1 MIKRILIYAPFGQNA
16 KLAAK
21 VFDAS
26 GIDNFICNSPDAL
39 MLELARGAGAILTVE
54 EVLASPLLMTL
65 SQYVAAQ
72 PTWSDIPIMLLTKR
86 GADSLGV
93 QHAVTLLG
101 NLTLLERPI
110 RISTLLSAARS
121 ALRARSRQYE
131 VRDAD
136 YRKDEFLA
144 SLGHELRNPLAPIRT
159 SVGLL
164 KHLYPDLAP
173 VEKTY
178 RVVERQIVHLTR
190 LVDDLLDVARITSGK
205 VVLQRTP
212 VLLSDIVR
220 HAVEI
225 CSALVE
231 SKKHVIEINIPQHE
245 VWLDVDR
252 ARIVQSLANVLSNA
266 AKFTLS
272 PNKIVFNA
280 KIEGDIVTFT
290 IRDFGI
296 GLEQHSLSRIF
307 DIFVQAETSQGQAPS
322 GLGIGLSLARQFTE
336 MHGGSID
343 VKSEGLGH
351 GSEFTLQMPIV
362 MHAVQPTDEEKSAAI
377 ASGIKAPADTNI
389 LVVDDNQDACE
400 TLGALFEAE
409 GYRVS
414 RAYDG
419 YQAVEVAKA
428 AQPAI
433 VVLDIGLPGID
444 GYEAARRIRDLPGGR
459 DMLMIALTGWGQAN
473 DKKLAMEAGF
483 DRHLVKPVDYELL
496 KRCIA
501 ERSDAQASSPSAS
514 ASNTQ

>member
-1 MIKRILIYAPFGQNA
+1 MNKRILIYAPVGQNA

-26 GIDNFICNSPDAL
+26 HIENLVCHQADEL

-54 EVLASPLLMTL
+54 EEVASPALQQLA
-65 SQYVAAQ
+65 QYVGTQ
-72 PTWSDIPIMLLTKR
+72 PTWSDIPILLLTQR
-86 GADSLGV
+86 GADSVSV
-93 QHAVTLLG
+93 QHAVGKLG
-101 NLTLLERPI
+101 NVTLLERPI
-110 RISTLLSAARS
+110 RISTLLSATRS
-121 ALRARSRQYE
+121 ALRARMRQYE

-164 KHLYPDLAP
+164 RHLYPDLAP

-212 VLLSDIVR
+212 VLLSDIVQ

-225 CSALVE
+225 SSALVE
-231 SKKHVIEINIPQHE
+231 SKKHVIEIQYPPQP
-245 VWLDVDR
+245 VWLEVDR
-252 ARIVQSLANVLSNA
+252 ARMVQSLANVLSNA

-272 PNKIVFNA
+272 PNRILFNA
-280 KIEGDIVTFT
+280 EVEGNTVTFT

-296 GLEQHSLSRIF
+296 GLQRHSMSRIF
-307 DIFVQAETSQGQAPS
+307 DIFVQAQTSEGQAPS

-336 MHGGSID
+336 MHGGTID

-351 GSEFTLQMPIV
+351 GSEFNLTLPVVIKSQQADDAEQ
-362 MHAVQPTDEEKSAAI
+362 AVQIRPDEKAI
-377 ASGIKAPADTNI
+377 VDLRI

-400 TLGALFEAE
+400 TLSALLEAD
-409 GYRVS
+409 GYQVS

-419 YQAVEVAKA
+419 YQAVEVAKVA
-428 AQPAI
+428 TPGI

-459 DMLMIALTGWGQAN
+459 NMLMIALTGWGQAS
-473 DKKLAMEAGF
+473 DKRLAMDAGF
-483 DRHLVKPVDYELL
+483 DRHLVKPVDFEML
-496 KRCIA
+496 KHCIV
-501 ERSDAQASSPSAS
+501 ERS
-514 ASNTQ
+514 TH

>member
-1 MIKRILIYAPFGQNA
+1 
-16 KLAAK
+16 
-21 VFDAS
+21 
-26 GIDNFICNSPDAL
+26 
-39 MLELARGAGAILTVE
+39 
-54 EVLASPLLMTL
+54 
-65 SQYVAAQ
+65 
-72 PTWSDIPIMLLTKR
+72 
-86 GADSLGV
+86 
-93 QHAVTLLG
+93 
-101 NLTLLERPI
+101 LLERPI

-205 VVLQRTP
+205 VVLQRSA
-212 VLLSDIVR
+212 VLLSDVVR

-231 SKKHVIEINIPQHE
+231 SKKHVIEINIPQYE

-272 PNKIVFNA
+272 PNKIVLNA
-280 KIEGDIVTFT
+280 RVEGDTVTFT

-296 GLEQHSLSRIF
+296 GLERHSLSRIF

-336 MHGGSID
+336 MHGGTID

-351 GSEFTLQMPIV
+351 GSEFTLKLPIV
-362 MHAVQPTDEEKSAAI
+362 MHAT
-377 ASGIKAPADTNI
+377 APAEAQPPSATDSVKLATDVSI

-400 TLGALFEAE
+400 TLGALFEAD

-428 AQPAI
+428 TLPTI

-444 GYEAARRIRDLPGGR
+444 GYEAARRIRDLPGGS

-473 DKKLAMEAGF
+473 DRKLAMEAGF
-483 DRHLVKPVDYELL
+483 DRHLVKPVDYQLL
-496 KRCIA
+496 KQCIS
-501 ERSDAQASSPSAS
+501 ERASQSDAKQESPR
-514 ASNTQ
+514 

>member
-1 MIKRILIYAPFGQNA
+1 MNKRILIYAPLGQNA

-21 VFDAS
+21 VLDAS
-26 GIDNFICNSPDAL
+26 GIDNFICNQADDL
-39 MLELARGAGAILTVE
+39 MLELARGAGAVLTVE
-54 EVLASPLLMTL
+54 EAVASPALQALAQHIAT
-65 SQYVAAQ
+65 Q
-72 PTWSDIPIMLLTKR
+72 PTWSDIPVLLLTKR
-86 GADSLGV
+86 GADSISV
-93 QHAVTLLG
+93 QHAVGKLG
-101 NLTLLERPI
+101 NVTLLERPI

-164 KHLYPDLAP
+164 KHLYPDLNP

-205 VVLQRTP
+205 VVLQPTP
-212 VLLSDIVR
+212 ILLSDVVN

-231 SKKHVIEINIPQHE
+231 SKKHTIEIHCPQQP
-245 VWLDVDR
+245 VWLQADR
-252 ARIVQSLANVLSNA
+252 ARLVQSLANVLSNA
-266 AKFTLS
+266 AKFTLV

-280 KIEGDIVTFT
+280 VVKGDTVAFS

-296 GLEQHSLSRIF
+296 GLERHSLSRIF
-307 DIFVQAETSQGQAPS
+307 DIFVQAQTSAGQAPS

-336 MHGGSID
+336 MHGGTINVHSD
-343 VKSEGLGH
+343 GLGH
-351 GSEFTLQMPIV
+351 GSEFTMELPIV
-362 MHAVQPTDEEKSAAI
+362 VKNAQAPEEALSATVAPSAKTI
-377 ASGIKAPADTNI
+377 ADSRI

-400 TLGALFEAE
+400 TLGSLFEAD
-409 GYRVS
+409 GYHVA

-419 YQAVEVAKA
+419 YQAVEVAKTSS
-428 AQPAI
+428 PDI

-444 GYEAARRIRDLPGGR
+444 GYEAARRIRDLPGGK

-473 DKKLAMEAGF
+473 DKRLAMDAGF
-483 DRHLVKPVDYELL
+483 DRHLVKPVDFDLL
-496 KRCIA
+496 KHCIA
-501 ERSDAQASSPSAS
+501 ERGAC
-514 ASNTQ
+514 

>member
-1 MIKRILIYAPFGQNA
+1 MLNPSRTRLMDKRILIYAPTGQNA

-26 GIDNFICNSPDAL
+26 GIGNHVCHHADEL
-39 MLELARGAGAILTVE
+39 MLELARGAGAVLTVE
-54 EVLASPLLMTL
+54 EAVASPALQALT
-65 SQYVAAQ
+65 QHIAAQ
-72 PTWSDIPIMLLTKR
+72 PRWSDIPVLLLTKR
-86 GADSLGV
+86 GADSISV
-93 QHAVTLLG
+93 QHAVSKLG
-101 NLTLLERPI
+101 NVTLLERPI

-121 ALRARSRQYE
+121 ALRARTRQYE

-164 KHLYPDLAP
+164 KHLYPDLNP

-205 VVLQRTP
+205 VVLQPTA
-212 VLLSDIVR
+212 VLLSDVVN

-225 CSALVE
+225 SSALVE
-231 SKKHVIEINIPQHE
+231 SKKHTIEIHCPQQP
-245 VWLDVDR
+245 VWLEADR
-252 ARIVQSLANVLSNA
+252 ARLVQSLANVLSNA

-272 PNKIVFNA
+272 PNKIIFNA
-280 KIEGDIVTFT
+280 VVEDNVVTFS

-296 GLEQHSLSRIF
+296 GLERHSLSRIF
-307 DIFVQAETSQGQAPS
+307 DIFVQAQTSEGQAPS

-336 MHGGSID
+336 MHGGTIK
-343 VKSEGLGH
+343 VHSEGLGR
-351 GSEFTLQMPIV
+351 GSEFTMKLPIV
-362 MHAVQPTDEEKSAAI
+362 VKNAQSLDKAQPAVTVMATPRAKPI
-377 ASGIKAPADTNI
+377 ADSRI

-400 TLGALFEAE
+400 TLGALFEAD
-409 GYRVS
+409 GYQVA

-419 YQAVEVAKA
+419 YQAVEVAKTTA
-428 AQPAI
+428 PGI

-444 GYEAARRIRDLPGGR
+444 GYEAARRIRDLPGGK

-473 DKKLAMEAGF
+473 DKRLAMEAGF
-483 DRHLVKPVDYELL
+483 DRHLVKPVDFDLL
-496 KRCIA
+496 KHCIA
-501 ERSDAQASSPSAS
+501 ERGAC
-514 ASNTQ
+514 

>member
-1 MIKRILIYAPFGQNA
+1 
-16 KLAAK
+16 
-21 VFDAS
+21 
-26 GIDNFICNSPDAL
+26 
-39 MLELARGAGAILTVE
+39 
-54 EVLASPLLMTL
+54 
-65 SQYVAAQ
+65 
-72 PTWSDIPIMLLTKR
+72 
-86 GADSLGV
+86 
-93 QHAVTLLG
+93 
-101 NLTLLERPI
+101 
-110 RISTLLSAARS
+110 
-121 ALRARSRQYE
+121 
-131 VRDAD
+131 
-136 YRKDEFLA
+136 
-144 SLGHELRNPLAPIRT
+144 
-159 SVGLL
+159 
-164 KHLYPDLAP
+164 
-173 VEKTY
+173 
-178 RVVERQIVHLTR
+178 VVERQIVHLTR

-205 VVLQRTP
+205 VVLQRGA
-212 VLLSDIVR
+212 VLLSDVVR

-245 VWLDVDR
+245 IWLDVDR

-272 PNKIVFNA
+272 PNKIVLNA
-280 KIEGDIVTFT
+280 RVESDTVTFT

-296 GLEQHSLSRIF
+296 GLERHSLSRIF

-336 MHGGSID
+336 MHGGTID

-351 GSEFTLQMPIV
+351 GSEFTLKLPIV
-362 MHAVQPTDEEKSAAI
+362 MHAT
-377 ASGIKAPADTNI
+377 APAEAQSPSATDSAKPAADASI

-400 TLGALFEAE
+400 TLGALFEAD

-428 AQPAI
+428 TQPTI

-473 DKKLAMEAGF
+473 DRKLAMEAGF
-483 DRHLVKPVDYELL
+483 DRHLVKPVDYQLL
-496 KRCIA
+496 KQCISERA
-501 ERSDAQASSPSAS
+501 PRSDAAQESPM
-514 ASNTQ
+514 